1 MGLTDLTVS
10 ELSEKLTKGETTS
23 VDIAQQI
30 IERTHAASTLNA
42 YVNFD
47 ADGLLV
53 QAKLADQKLAEGV
66 RLPLLGIPIGL
77 KDNIDA
83 AGFPCGNGTTALHGL
98 HPKGDATLVHQLRS
112 AGALITG
119 KLGLHELAFGIT
131 SNNSV
136 TGAIRNPWDTDR
148 IPGGSSGGSAAAVA
162 ARIIPAAIGTDTG
175 GSVRVPASLCGIAG
189 LRPTVGRIS
198 PDGIAPISKTRDTA
212 GPMARS
218 MADLTL
224 LDSVMTGDFSHPTLN
239 LRDVRLGVPSQ
250 YFWDNLEPGVRQVA
264 DEALDR
270 LKSQGV
276 SLVRV
281 PVPDVAKLD
290 EEVSFIV
297 VLHEFVR
304 DMTAYLTNKREGV
317 DFETLISKIGSPDV
331 RAIAL
336 PLIQGG
342 TIPVATYEAA
352 LNTRRSLQALYK
364 DVFSSHGL
372 HGLVFPTTPR
382 TAALIGEDETV
393 ELNGQRL
400 PTFSTFIRNADPGS
414 NAGIPGLSLPIGLVD
429 HLPVGLSIDGP
440 AGTDRQLLA
449 IGAAI
454 EAALPRMQPSPF
466 HA

>member
-1 MGLTDLTVS
+1 MGLTDLTVT
-10 ELSEKLTKGETTS
+10 ELSAKLTNGETTS
-23 VDIAQQI
+23 LEIAHQF
-30 IERTHAASTLNA
+30 IERTHAAAALNA

-47 ADGLLV
+47 ADALLS
-53 QAKLADQKLAEGV
+53 QARQADQLIDQGV

-83 AGFPCGNGTTALHGL
+83 VGFPCGNGTTALHGL
-98 HPKGDATLVHQLRS
+98 HPKEDAVLVHQLRT

-131 SNNSV
+131 SNNAV
-136 TGAIRNPWDTDR
+136 TGAIRNPWDTQR

-189 LRPTVGRIS
+189 LRPTVGRVS
-198 PDGIAPISKTRDTA
+198 SEGIAPISMTRDTA

-218 MADLTL
+218 VADLSL
-224 LDSVMTGDFSHPTLN
+224 LDSVMTGDFSNPSMK
-239 LRDVRLGVPSQ
+239 LRDVRLGVPSDL
-250 YFWDNLEPGVRQVA
+250 FWENLDPGIRSA
-264 DEALDR
+264 TNEALEL

-276 SLVRV
+276 TLISV
-281 PVPDVAKLD
+281 PMPDIGKLD

-304 DMTAYLTNKREGV
+304 DMTAYLKHKRDGIE
-317 DFETLISKIGSPDV
+317 FETLISQIGSPDV

-342 TIPVATYEAA
+342 TIPVDAYETA
-352 LNTRRSLQALYK
+352 LNTRRRLQSLYK

-372 HGLVFPTTPR
+372 HGLAFPTTPR

-393 ELNGQRL
+393 ELNGQHE
-400 PTFSTFIRNADPGS
+400 PTFSTFIRNSDPGS
-414 NAGIPGLSLPIGLVD
+414 NAGIPGLSLPIGLVNG
-429 HLPVGLSIDGP
+429 LPAGLSIDGP
-440 AGTDRQLLA
+440 VGTDRQLLA

-454 EAALPRMQPSPF
+454 EAALPPMQLSPF